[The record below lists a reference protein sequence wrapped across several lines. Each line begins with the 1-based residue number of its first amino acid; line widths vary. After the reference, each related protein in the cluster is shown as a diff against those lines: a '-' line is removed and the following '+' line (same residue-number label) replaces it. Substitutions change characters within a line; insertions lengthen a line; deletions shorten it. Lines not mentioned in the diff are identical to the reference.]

1 MLRGFCETPSL
12 DRSVH
17 VQDGMFGSP
26 AARKKCI
33 LICCSGREM
42 YLFRSI
48 AVPLIALFSALPVSP
63 QAWAT
68 KSKVVPYFRKSAG
81 WTPEEGSLGGGFSCV
96 AEAAYSD
103 EAQVLR
109 LSHTLLAGVRERMLI
124 FKEYDGIHE

>member
-1 MLRGFCETPSL
+1 
-12 DRSVH
+12 
-17 VQDGMFGSP
+17 MFGSP
-26 AARKKCI
+26 AASKKCI
-33 LICCSGREM
+33 LICCSGRQM

-81 WTPEEGSLGGGFSCV
+81 LDPGGRFGGGFSCV

-109 LSHTLLAGVRERMLI
+109 LSHTLLVGVRERMLI